1 MTGRVE
7 RVASAASPT
16 HLYLGRL
23 DVLLQI
29 ANHLETHPA
38 A

>member
-7 RVASAASPT
+7 RVASAASPA
-16 HLYLGRL
+16 HLYLARL

-29 ANHLETHPA
+29 ANHLETRPTA
-38 A
+38 